1 MKRTAILVA
10 AAVALSACT
19 SLEGALDSGVP
30 ATCRVANATY
40 AAFVIASTAG
50 EWPQRTVAR
59 VEAAYA
65 GLSELCESPEDIK
78 AEDLPLIVATA
89 YANFIEATRDARA
102 AAKD

>member
-30 ATCRVANATY
+30 ATCRVANTTY

-50 EWPQRTVAR
+50 EWPQRTVA
-59 VEAAYA
+59 
-65 GLSELCESPEDIK
+65 LCESPEGIK

-89 YANFIEATRDARA
+89 YANFIKATRDARA